1 MWVELDIDIFNFY
14 WRRGVPP
21 YLYFLFD
28 EKNLYHIEEDDDTY
42 EEEFPSDDKIVRIGL
57 KASSE
62 EFLRILDEHG
72 YTLEF
77 FSEIY
82 ASFHPEIRATYL
94 EIIKDEIFE
103 QYYDNNEEELDQE
116 ELEKAASE
124 HLKKF
129 PTNIG
134 RSNELKDF
142 SKFISKFIEFERR
155 EKPPLETAFK
165 SFQLQDKRKYK
176 IDFENY
182 VRFKDSQGFEF
193 SSLLDYALNRVLNFP
208 NWISEIALLFKG
220 EYEENCPEI
229 IDLLY
234 LRLILGAVDSKKD
247 VKFELRECVNKS
259 QCINPSDLLN
269 ELSST
274 LIRKISLYNQSF
286 QPLLLKEENLKS
298 RYIKSEC
305 RKILQDI
312 DSLDTY
318 RKGLFLENIMSLLF
332 SDNSS
337 IEVVNKRVSTDDEEI
352 DLVIKNSIE
361 SPFWQAFD
369 SPLFFVECKNWSK
382 PVGSKDI
389 RDFEIKL
396 QNHSKLVKIGFFV
409 SLNGFT
415 SEVKSELKRCCRENY
430 HVVPLTR
437 VNIEEFLKTEKQFY
451 AWLEDLIAK
460 NIY

>member
-1 MWVELDIDIFNFY
+1 MWVELDIDSFNLY

-28 EKNLYHIEEDDDTY
+28 EKKLYHTEEDDDTY
-42 EEEFPSDDKIVRIGL
+42 EEEFPSDNKIVRIGFRTS
-57 KASSE
+57 AE
-62 EFLRILDEHG
+62 ESLRVLDDHG

-82 ASFHPEIRATYL
+82 ASFYPEIRIAYL
-94 EIIKDEIFE
+94 EIVKNEISE
-103 QYYDNNEEELDQE
+103 QYYDENEEELDQGK
-116 ELEKAASE
+116 LEKVISE
-124 HLKKF
+124 HLRKF
-129 PTNIG
+129 PNID
-134 RSNELKDF
+134 RSDELKDF
-142 SKFISKFIEFERR
+142 SKFIGKFIEFERR
-155 EKPPLETAFK
+155 GKPPLEIAFK
-165 SFQLQDKRKYK
+165 PFQLKDKRKYK

-182 VRFKDSQGFEF
+182 VRFKESRSFEF
-193 SSLLDYALNRVLNFP
+193 EALLNYALSEKLNFP
-208 NWISEIALLFKG
+208 TWISEVALLF
-220 EYEENCPEI
+220 EEEHERICPEI

-234 LRLILGAVDSKKD
+234 LRLILGAVDPQKD
-247 VKFELRECVNKS
+247 VKLELHEYVNKG
-259 QCINPSDLLN
+259 QCINPSDFLD
-269 ELSST
+269 ELSNT
-274 LIRKISLYNQSF
+274 IIRKVGLYNKAF
-286 QPLLLKEENLKS
+286 QPLLLKEGNLRS

-305 RKILQDI
+305 RKILQDF
-312 DSLDTY
+312 DSSDTY
-318 RKGLFLENIMSLLF
+318 KKGLWLEQIMGLLF

-337 IEVVNKRVSTDDEEI
+337 IEVVNKRISTGDEEI

-409 SLNGFT
+409 SFNGFT
-415 SEVKSELKRCCRENY
+415 SEVRSEFKRFCRENY
-430 HVVPLTR
+430 HVVPLSR
-437 VNIEEFLKTEKQFY
+437 VDIEEFLKAEKHFY
-451 AWLEDLIAK
+451 AWLENLVAK